1 MELAIPIVAIG
12 GLYIA
17 CNQESQE
24 NFTNYELP
32 NTNVKDKNFTFN
44 IEENQEELTSKLAT
58 VNKYQPKTAY
68 TDKYFS
74 ENNKL
79 ATQTMTIDG
88 EEFYSLTGEKVQR
101 DHFKHNNM
109 VPYFGGTLRGNTKD
123 MNSYEQI
130 LDNHVGSGSQYV
142 SKQEQAPLFKPG
154 ENYQYPN
161 GAPNQTDF
169 MRSRVNPSNLMNN
182 VNPFKQ
188 EQVAPGLNLGYTT
201 EGQGGFNSGMAN
213 RELWTAKTVDEMRVS
228 TNPKASGNN
237 ILGYEGPA
245 NSIIKQM
252 GTQGK
257 QEKHRPE
264 RDFEMTQDRYLTT
277 TGLEKGQPMRS
288 IPIQRNV
295 TRPDTTVEYSGV
307 AAYGNK
313 SIYVGGEHQEPHRVQ
328 LDSYPITGV
337 GANGQGILTEE
348 DYGMKSKKAYP
359 NNRSSEVD
367 YFGAVGG
374 AFGAAI
380 APLMEALAPTRKENV
395 IGNMRLYENAK
406 APVNASYLFNPN
418 DKPAATL
425 RDTLEQ
431 KTHLNFHGNVQGGYL
446 VTENQQAATSRAT
459 QGDFCYTGNS
469 SASAGA
475 QSTRSYEAEYNQRNN
490 DIKSSTIQGRLVQGN
505 MNLYNGQINQSAKN
519 QYSNVLN
526 DRPAIPNGPSDI
538 PSIHSMGKLNG
549 HNPLNQNINVER
561 NSSDMYNV
569 LKGNPY
575 AIPYRAK

>member
-17 CNQESQE
+17 CNQDNQE
-24 NFTNYELP
+24 NFTNNELP
-32 NTNVKDKNFTFN
+32 NTNVKDKNYPFN
-44 IEENQEELTSKLAT
+44 IIENEEELTSKLAT
-58 VNKYQPKTAY
+58 VNKYQPNKAY

-74 ENNKL
+74 GDNKL
-79 ATQTMTIDG
+79 ASQTMNIDG
-88 EEFYSLTGEKVQR
+88 EEFYSLTGEKVPR

-130 LDNHVGSGSQYV
+130 LDNHVGSGSQFV

-169 MRSRVNPSNLMNN
+169 MRSRVNPSNIMNN

-188 EQVAPGLNLGYTT
+188 EQVGPGLNLGYTT

-213 RELWTAKTVDEMRVS
+213 RELWTAKTVDEMRVA
-228 TNPKASGNN
+228 TNPKASGNS

-245 NSIIKQM
+245 ISIIKQM
-252 GTQGK
+252 GSQGK

-277 TGLEKGQPMRS
+277 TGVEKGQTMRS

-295 TRPDTTVEYSGV
+295 TRPDTAVEYSGV
-307 AAYGNK
+307 AAYGNN
-313 SIYVGGEHQEPHRVQ
+313 SIYVDGEHQEPHRVQ
-328 LDSYPITGV
+328 LESYPITGV

-359 NNRSSEVD
+359 NNRNSAID

-380 APLMEALAPTRKENV
+380 TPLMEALAPTRKENV

-406 APVNASYLFNPN
+406 APVNSSYLFNPN
-418 DKPAATL
+418 DKPGPTL

-469 SASAGA
+469 SAGAGT
-475 QSTRSYEAEYNQRNN
+475 QNTRSYEAEYNQRNN

-505 MNLYNGQINQSAKN
+505 MNLYNGQINQTTKN

-538 PSIHSMGKLNG
+538 PSIHSMGQMNG
-549 HNPLNQNINVER
+549 HNPLNQNIHVER